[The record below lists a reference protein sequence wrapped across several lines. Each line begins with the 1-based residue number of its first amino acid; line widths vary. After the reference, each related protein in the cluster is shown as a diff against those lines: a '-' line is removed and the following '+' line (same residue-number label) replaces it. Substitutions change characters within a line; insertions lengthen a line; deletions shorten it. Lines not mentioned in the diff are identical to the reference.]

1 MALLRWKVAAAS
13 LAAGAAAYGSWS
25 YLTESK
31 RQHVFEAATVLK
43 ERSREKPKLP
53 TRDEQLASLQSGHEY
68 DVLVIGGGI
77 TGCGVALDS
86 ISRGFSTALV
96 EKDDFSCGTSSRST
110 KLIHGGVRYLQ
121 KAVFNLDYEQ
131 YRMVREALHERG
143 NLLNI
148 APHLSHPL
156 PIMLPVY
163 NDQFAP
169 VILIAHLNQLGC
181 GAHLNQLGCGA
192 GLTTTPYGIGQTTPY
207 GIGQT
212 TPPYG
217 IGQTTP
223 YGIGQTTPYGIG
235 QTTPYGIGQTTPY
248 GIGQTTP
255 YGIGQTTHPY
265 GIGQTTPLYGIGQ
278 TTHPYGIGQTTPLYG
293 IGQTTHP
300 YGIGQ
305 TTLWWQIP
313 YYWAG
318 IKFYDLVAGKQLVKR
333 SYFVSKS
340 KALEEFPML
349 KAEKLCGALVY
360 YDGQHND
367 SRMNIAV
374 ALTAAR
380 LGANLLNH
388 TEVVSLIKEKVPTED
403 GKEKEVVRGVRV
415 RELFTKKEWDIRAKV
430 VVNATG
436 AFTDVIRK
444 MDNPTKPKICQLSAG
459 IHIVLP
465 SYYSPRSMGMLDPET
480 TDGRVIFFL
489 PWEDTAAEL
498 SDHPQPKE
506 EDVRFILKEIKNYLS
521 PDISVRR
528 GDVLAAW
535 SGIRPLVMDPNAK
548 DTQSIAR
555 NHVIEVSDS
564 NLVTI
569 AGGKWTTYRSM
580 ACDTVDRAVKVA
592 GLKDTKGCQTNGLL
606 LEGAQN
612 WYPTLFIRLIQD
624 HGLDVEVAMHLSESY
639 GDNATEIAKMAA
651 LTGRRWPV
659 VGRRLSPEFPYIEEE
674 VKYAIKEY
682 ACTAVDVMA
691 RRTRLAFLNVQAAD
705 EALPKIVEIM
715 GNELKWTKAQRQ
727 AQMDDARQYL
737 EGMGYKVRKELQEAP
752 INLSYQEAMKY
763 TRVFKGL
770 DSDKDG
776 HISIQDLRKAL
787 NEMGEAVSDDE
798 LRALI
803 AEVDINKNCTIE
815 EEEFLQVN
823 FGHVDGYSVC
833 TVYHEV
839 AQVGIMLPCGGSG
852 GHHVIMWWLKWASC
866 DHVVAQLMS
875 ALNTGEVANSRFGS
889 LVQQREK
896 ISVQRSGGGL

>member
-31 RQHVFEAATVLK
+31 RQTRFEAATVLK

-192 GLTTTPYGIGQTTPY
+192 GLTTTPYGIGQTTPPYGIGQTTPYGIGQTTPY

-223 YGIGQTTPYGIG
+223 YGIGQTTPYGIGQTTPYGIGQTTPLWHWPDHTLWHWPDHTLWHWPDHTPPMALARPHPMALARPHPYGIG

-489 PWEDTAAEL
+489 PWE
-498 SDHPQPKE
+498 
-506 EDVRFILKEIKNYLS
+506 
-521 PDISVRR
+521 VRR

-787 NEMGEAVSDDE
+787 NEMGEG
-798 LRALI
+798 
-803 AEVDINKNCTIE
+803 C
-815 EEEFLQVN
+815 Q
-823 FGHVDGYSVC
+823 
-833 TVYHEV
+833 
-839 AQVGIMLPCGGSG
+839 
-852 GHHVIMWWLKWASC
+852 
-866 DHVVAQLMS
+866 
-875 ALNTGEVANSRFGS
+875 
-889 LVQQREK
+889 
-896 ISVQRSGGGL
+896 

>member
-68 DVLVIGGGI
+68 DILVIGGGI

-163 NDQFAP
+163 K
-169 VILIAHLNQLGC
+169 
-181 GAHLNQLGCGA
+181 
-192 GLTTTPYGIGQTTPY
+192 
-207 GIGQT
+207 
-212 TPPYG
+212 
-217 IGQTTP
+217 
-223 YGIGQTTPYGIG
+223 
-235 QTTPYGIGQTTPY
+235 
-248 GIGQTTP
+248 
-255 YGIGQTTHPY
+255 
-265 GIGQTTPLYGIGQ
+265 
-278 TTHPYGIGQTTPLYG
+278 
-293 IGQTTHP
+293 
-300 YGIGQ
+300 
-305 TTLWWQIP
+305 WWQIP

-489 PWEDTAAEL
+489 PWEGRTIAGTTDTAAEL

-815 EEEFLQVN
+815 EEEFLQ
-823 FGHVDGYSVC
+823 
-833 TVYHEV
+833 
-839 AQVGIMLPCGGSG
+839 
-852 GHHVIMWWLKWASC
+852 
-866 DHVVAQLMS
+866 LMS